1 MNLAK
6 RILLASSMLV
16 AVIAWCVAGVNEPA
30 PKVKA
35 KGERTYMYRIHLRD
49 KTGCGY
55 SIANPLHFLSP
66 KAMERR
72 NRQHLGVDSTDLP
85 VSKAY
90 EQIIEQLGCKVVS
103 RSKWNNTVVAQT
115 ENASFGNA
123 VKELPFVTESR
134 LVWTSPDSV
143 EAERPRPKY
152 HQELTLHDTVNI
164 TRYGATEGQLRML
177 GAQKLHAEGFTGKG
191 MTIAVM
197 DAGFLNADLIPAL
210 RDINLVGYADLVYPQ
225 SKSIFAEMEHGEQVL
240 SVIAVNVPHVY
251 VGTAPDA
258 SFWLLRCE
266 DEETEQPVEEDWWA
280 AAAEYADSAGVDVIN
295 SSLGFHEYD
304 NQQDCYR
311 YWQQDGKTALIS
323 RTASMIAGKGMVLV
337 NSCGNDGMSSW
348 KKINFPADAT
358 DILAV
363 GAVTSERCNAGFSS
377 LGPSADGRV
386 KPDVM
391 AQGSP
396 TAVVTERGTVSSS
409 VGTSFAAPLI
419 TGLVACLWQKYP
431 EKTALEIM
439 QMVRESGDNASHPD
453 NVFGYGVPDFS
464 RIR

>member
-35 KGERTYMYRIHLRD
+35 KGERTYMFRIHLRD

-55 SIANPLHFLSP
+55 SIANPLQFLSP

-90 EQIIEQLGCKVVS
+90 EQIIEQLGCRVVS

-143 EAERPRPKY
+143 EAKGPRPKY

-191 MTIAVM
+191 MTIVVM

-210 RDINLVGYADLVYPQ
+210 RDINLVGYADLVCPQ

-258 SFWLLRCE
+258 SFWCC
-266 DEETEQPVEEDWWA
+266 A
-280 AAAEYADSAGVDVIN
+280 A
-295 SSLGFHEYD
+295 
-304 NQQDCYR
+304 
-311 YWQQDGKTALIS
+311 
-323 RTASMIAGKGMVLV
+323 RTKRRS
-337 NSCGNDGMSSW
+337 NPW
-348 KKINFPADAT
+348 RKIGGQRRQNTPT
-358 DILAV
+358 V
-363 GAVTSERCNAGFSS
+363 QEWTS
-377 LGPSADGRV
+377 
-386 KPDVM
+386 
-391 AQGSP
+391 
-396 TAVVTERGTVSSS
+396 
-409 VGTSFAAPLI
+409 
-419 TGLVACLWQKYP
+419 
-431 EKTALEIM
+431 
-439 QMVRESGDNASHPD
+439 
-453 NVFGYGVPDFS
+453 
-464 RIR
+464 